1 MRPPTPL
8 DIKKWAT
15 TPIRITSTIEKDKH
29 GMEFTKNVWHRTT
42 TLSGCVEQLE
52 GDPRDWFLERVG
64 KTKTYTLIGVSE

>member
-1 MRPPTPL
+1 MRTPTPQ

-15 TPIRITSTIEKDKH
+15 TSIRITTIHEKDKN
-29 GMEFTKNVWHRTT
+29 GAEVVRPVWHRTT

-52 GDPRDWFLERVG
+52 GDPRDWFLERVS